1 MYFDSVDPPNLYV
14 YQILWSFSFSLL
26 PPLLSQKEKK
36 MTHTHIHKTHTKKSK
51 MYTTSKQTKNPQFP
65 APGREVDTKYY
76 LNQEAICN

>member
-36 MTHTHIHKTHTKKSK
+36 NDTHTHTQDTHKIKDVYNFKTD
-51 MYTTSKQTKNPQFP
+51 KNPQFP

-76 LNQEAICN
+76 LNHEAICN